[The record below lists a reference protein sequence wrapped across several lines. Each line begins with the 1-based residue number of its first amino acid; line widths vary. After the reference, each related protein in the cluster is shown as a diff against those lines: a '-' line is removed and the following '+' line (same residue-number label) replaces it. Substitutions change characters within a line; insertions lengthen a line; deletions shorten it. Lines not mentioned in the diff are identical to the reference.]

1 MRTNKRRTVRA
12 LKDLALALVL
22 TLILGLSLTQQ
33 ASAEGGSATVTL
45 GNAEGLSPGTSFEF
59 ELYKVGHFNDDGK
72 LGLDDAL
79 KDAHVK
85 LDYDKEDAAGWL
97 SSAWTLAQYIEN
109 NNIKLDAIGG
119 THTLKPGESFTE
131 SGLEDGLYIVMS
143 HTVKDSADSLTN
155 WTPQPVY
162 IAILGG
168 DSSVT
173 LNNDV
178 VTKIV
183 RSGVTLWHRVTKLW
197 EIKEGDEKYAKPSE
211 INVNIRY
218 GGKIIDTVKLN
229 ADNNWTFEWKSE
241 ETGDTYKYIGG
252 GKTIEFTPADHSHKW
267 TVDEIFTVEGFR
279 EAYGREPSKQEK
291 EALDKLASHF
301 TMEILPDQEG
311 TYEVT
316 DPVTE
321 DEHVTLHRI
330 KNVCKGEVPPPP
342 GTGDENRL
350 AVWAGV
356 MAAAALLLIALFTL
370 RRKKSEE

>member
-1 MRTNKRRTVRA
+1 MQKNRYLKVKSVRA
-12 LKDLALALVL
+12 LVLALLFTAALFLMVP
-22 TLILGLSLTQQ
+22 QQ
-33 ASAEGGSATVTL
+33 AMAEGGSATVTL
-45 GNAEGLSPGTSFEF
+45 GHAEGLSPGTSFEF

-119 THTLKPGESFTE
+119 SHTLKPGESFTE

-143 HTVKDSADSLTN
+143 HTVRDAADDLTN

-162 IAILGG
+162 IAVLGG
-168 DSSVT
+168 DSSVI
-173 LNNDV
+173 LNNEV

-183 RSGVTLWHRVTKLW
+183 RSGVTIWHRVTKLW

-218 GGKIIDTVKLN
+218 GGKIIDTIKLN
-229 ADNNWTFEWKSE
+229 SGNNWTYEWKSE
-241 ETGDTYKYIGG
+241 ESGDTYKYIGG
-252 GKTIEFTPADHSHKW
+252 GKTIEFKPADTSHKW

-279 EAYGREPSKQEK
+279 EAYGRDPDKKEK

-311 TYEVT
+311 TYEVS
-316 DPVTE
+316 DPVTQ

-330 KNVCKGEVPPPP
+330 KNVCKGKVPPPP
-342 GTGDENRL
+342 GTGDENKL
-350 AVWAGV
+350 AVWAGI
-356 MAAAALLLIALFTL
+356 MAAAALLLIALFTF
-370 RRKKSEE
+370 RRKHLEE